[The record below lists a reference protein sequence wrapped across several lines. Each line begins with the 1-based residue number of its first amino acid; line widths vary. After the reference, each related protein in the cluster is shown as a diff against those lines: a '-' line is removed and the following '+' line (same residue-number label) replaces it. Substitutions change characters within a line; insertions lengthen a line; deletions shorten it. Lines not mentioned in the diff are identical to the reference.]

1 LAKANNRKEAVRGK
15 MGQCKKIQA
24 ILVNS
29 VGNDEENEIQTMDM
43 DEQQRR
49 RYSDGDENV
58 GPSIPIQQQNHVEM
72 NAAAN
77 VGGTSG
83 GGGGG
88 RTTATNGGGGRTK
101 RGLLATMGKVPP
113 ISPVVEEAEEE
124 DEEEEEAA
132 TKMMMMI
139 SGGAPSGR
147 GVTEL

>member
-1 LAKANNRKEAVRGK
+1 LAKANNRKEAIRGK
-15 MGQCKKIQA
+15 MGQCKNIQA

-58 GPSIPIQQQNHVEM
+58 GPSIPIQQQNHVEIT
-72 NAAAN
+72 AAAN
-77 VGGTSG
+77 VGGSS
-83 GGGGG
+83 GGG

-124 DEEEEEAA
+124 DEEEEEDP

-139 SGGAPSGR
+139 SGGGAPSGR